1 MRERDRRR
9 NIGRLDLVHLRV
21 LRVGVG
27 VVLGVG
33 ALSAAVHVGAR
44 DVVDLDKARLA
55 ASFDR
60 HVGNGEALIHRQAA
74 DGTARKLHCLVQRAV
89 DADHADDVED
99 DVLAGDARVKLAVDL
114 EEQRLGHLEPR
125 LAGGIAD
132 CSVGGAHARGERA
145 HNALLGQKRVLNA
158 HAADFVIVRDAL
170 LAGEF
175 AHLLGLFGA
184 FDVLVGNVVVGHQGD
199 LSRIEHLLDTDLL
212 EVFNRNG

>member
-1 MRERDRRR
+1 M
-9 NIGRLDLVHLRV
+9 I
-21 LRVGVG
+21 
-27 VVLGVG
+27 LGVG

-55 ASFDR
+55 ASFNR
-60 HVGNGEALIHRQAA
+60 HVGNGEALIHRQTA
-74 DGTARKLHCLVQRAV
+74 DGAARELHRLVQRAV

-99 DVLAGDARVKLAVDL
+99 DVLAGNARVKLAVDL

-125 LAGGIAD
+125 LARGIAHGG
-132 CSVGGAHARGERA
+132 VGGANASGECAKGAIGAGMGIGADDQIARA
-145 HNALLGQKRVLNA
+145 HDALLGQQRVLDA
-158 HAADFVIVRDAL
+158 HAADLVVMRDAL
-170 LAGEF
+170 FTGEI
-175 AHLLGLFGA
+175 AHLLGLLGA